1 MGGIVPTRAQRQPAV
16 HLTLDSR
23 GHVLDAAGGA
33 GSLDRLFGTT
43 QLEGRHIVDLVP
55 PATVT
60 EWWVSLLLTRGG
72 EPFPHRPLHVRTER
86 GSHWALV
93 SGAGLPDDGPPAP
106 PAAASTP
113 LRGRVLLR
121 FSHITPTVELGA
133 TASTLG
139 DGPEVAEH
147 ALAHS
152 TGPLPDDVFRRAFES
167 AASALAIT
175 SIDGVLLRVNAS
187 FADLVGRDA
196 GHLVGRSVMHL
207 LHADDWGPWHEAAAT
222 LLRGAADHVRMD
234 RRYLRP
240 DGSLV
245 HAATSSALLLDPDG
259 RPQGLFTQLMDI
271 GEHVRRTEALSHAAE
286 HDALTGLANRVPLER
301 TLRRWLGEAERGGQ
315 SVAAVVIDL
324 DGFKAVNDTYGHA
337 TGDQLLCAVAARL
350 RGAVRSGDLAG
361 RLGGDE
367 FVVIARASSADQL
380 GALANRL
387 TAALRG
393 TIAVGGLSIGMRA
406 SLGMAVVSPEGA
418 GSTREGLAPEQLAAA
433 SAGLLR
439 AADLA
444 MYEDKRRAARA
455 TGTQEELL

>member
-1 MGGIVPTRAQRQPAV
+1 MSPRAQRQPAV
-16 HLTLDSR
+16 HLTLDSSGR
-23 GHVLDAAGGA
+23 VLDAAGGA
-33 GSLDRLFGTT
+33 GSIDRLFGTT
-43 QLEGRHIVDLVP
+43 QLEGRHIVELVP

-72 EPFPHRPLHVRTER
+72 EPFAHRPLHVRTEL

-93 SGAGLPDDGPPAP
+93 SGTGLPDDDDARPSP
-106 PAAASTP
+106 PAARSAPRS
-113 LRGRVLLR
+113 GRVLLR
-121 FSHITPTVELGA
+121 FSHITPTAAPGAAAPTLGA
-133 TASTLG
+133 S
-139 DGPEVAEH
+139 PEGAGH
-147 ALAHS
+147 ALAPS
-152 TGPLPDDVFRRAFES
+152 AEPLPDDVYRQAFES

-175 SIDGVLLRVNAS
+175 SVDGILLRVNAS

-196 GHLVGRSVMHL
+196 EDLLGRSVMHL
-207 LHADDWGPWHEAAAT
+207 LHADDWQPWHEGAAT
-222 LLRGAADHVRMD
+222 LLGGTADRVRMD

-245 HAATSSALLLDPDG
+245 HAAASSALLIGLDG

-301 TLRRWLGEAERGGQ
+301 TLRRWLGEAEHGGQ

-324 DGFKAVNDTYGHA
+324 DGFKAVNDTFGHA
-337 TGDQLLCAVAARL
+337 TGDALLSAVAARL
-350 RGAVRSGDLAG
+350 QGAVRSGDLAG

-367 FVVIARASSADQL
+367 FAVIARATSADQL
-380 GALANRL
+380 SALANRL
-387 TAALRG
+387 REALRG
-393 TIAVGGLSIGMRA
+393 TIAVGGLGITVRA
-406 SLGMAVVSPEGA
+406 SLGVAVVSPGA
-418 GSTREGLAPEQLAAA
+418 SASPREGLAPEQLAAA

-439 AADLA
+439 AADLT

-455 TGTQEELL
+455 VGTQEELL